1 METKYE
7 KWHDDISKY
16 YYNSSLDELQE
27 DEIRNLLNEYTIKK
41 TNLNDKLLFNNVIE
55 LETNISNGLLEVDDV
70 YNNIKDYLK
79 FKEIDLILNILLELN
94 KNKSDVVDFTVKNND
109 YNYVDNVF
117 SDMYEFP
124 IELIEIIDN

>member
-1 METKYE
+1 MLFANEYNLIPKLNDKKPTIKKSNKILETKYE

-70 YNNIKDYLK
+70 YNNIKDEGL
-79 FKEIDLILNILLELN
+79 
-94 KNKSDVVDFTVKNND
+94 
-109 YNYVDNVF
+109 
-117 SDMYEFP
+117 
-124 IELIEIIDN
+124 